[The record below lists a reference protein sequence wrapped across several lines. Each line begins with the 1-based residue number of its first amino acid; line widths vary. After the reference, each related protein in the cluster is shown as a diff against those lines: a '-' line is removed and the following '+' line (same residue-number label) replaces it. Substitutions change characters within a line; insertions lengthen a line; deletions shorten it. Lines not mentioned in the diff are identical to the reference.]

1 MIKGFKKLDNID
13 KDSNDI
19 VKVTST
25 KREIISE
32 NVVLLNG
39 CIL

>member
-13 KDSNDI
+13 KDSIDV
-19 VKVTST
+19 VKVTSA
-25 KREIISE
+25 KRKIISE
-32 NVVLLNG
+32 SVVLLNG